1 MIAWAISIAKSSR
14 IFDYI
19 IVSTDDQ
26 EVASIARKYGAQTPF
41 IRPLSLSD
49 DHTGTVPVISHAITE
64 INNQKLFPDY
74 VCCIYPWTPFLHTS
88 DLSESLQLLKST
100 NSEFVYPVVEY
111 PHPIFRSMR
120 RTKDGRMEFIF
131 PDNELTRTQDLEQTY
146 HDAGQFYWGKSSAWL
161 TMKRMHSDGIS
172 IVIPSWRTV
181 DIDTNDDWKRAELL
195 FNSVNKA

>member
-1 MIAWAISIAKSSR
+1 
-14 IFDYI
+14 
-19 IVSTDDQ
+19 
-26 EVASIARKYGAQTPF
+26 
-41 IRPLSLSD
+41 
-49 DHTGTVPVISHAITE
+49 
-64 INNQKLFPDY
+64 
-74 VCCIYPWTPFLHTS
+74 
-88 DLSESLQLLKST
+88 
-100 NSEFVYPVVEY
+100 
-111 PHPIFRSMR
+111 MR